1 MVNVTNNTPRTP
13 LGLPGGL
20 VIEPGKTVP
29 VPNWTAIKDNH
40 VVKAWVKSKLL
51 TVSGEE
57 AAPVQAAQQAVG
69 DEKETILAKLEAL
82 GIKKDKRTS
91 LEKLKAALA
100 EAEKQAA
107 QQAETDQE
115 AE

>member
-1 MVNVTNNTPRTP
+1 MINVKNATPRTP

-29 VPNWTAIKDNH
+29 VPNWHAIKDNH

-51 TVSGEE
+51 VVDGEE
-57 AAPVQAAQQAVG
+57 VAPVEAAQQAVG
-69 DEKETILAKLEAL
+69 DEKEAILAKLAEL

-91 LEKLKAALA
+91 LEKLKAALE
-100 EAEKQAA
+100 EAEKPPVETPE
-107 QQAETDQE
+107 AEQE